1 MKDNIL
7 RADFNEETGVS
18 TVTVQ
23 TKWGTFTHS
32 VTVDEEDK
40 EIANKWDGCKFAHYL
55 CVIDKMKAKSRAF
68 RERSIG
74 MDSAGDVIIDAIR
87 LTRTVTRQDAET
99 LNRIREQA
107 YFAAREANRC
117 ADIAKRLKEEYP
129 KYIEETLS
137 TRRKLRQRSVVN
149 SILS

>member
-1 MKDNIL
+1 
-7 RADFNEETGVS
+7 
-18 TVTVQ
+18 
-23 TKWGTFTHS
+23 
-32 VTVDEEDK
+32 
-40 EIANKWDGCKFAHYL
+40 
-55 CVIDKMKAKSRAF
+55 
-68 RERSIG
+68 
-74 MDSAGDVIIDAIR
+74 MDSAGDVIIDTIR
-87 LTRTVTRQDAET
+87 QTRTVTRQDAET

-117 ADIAKRLKEEYP
+117 ADIAKKLKEEYP

>member
-40 EIANKWDGCKFAHYL
+40 AIANKWDGCKFAHYL
-55 CVIDKMKAKSRAF
+55 CIIDKMKAKSRAF

-87 LTRTVTRQDAET
+87 QTRTVTRQDAET

-137 TRRKLRQRSVVN
+137 TRRQLRQRSVVN